1 MVNINLR
8 TKFFVLLL
16 TLCCIGSVQA
26 ADFSAQ
32 VDRYVLEEG
41 ESLELKLKVDDS
53 SLLSQPDYSVLNQSF
68 EVLNESRSSQLQ
80 IINGQSQSSTVWTLT
95 LMPKSTGEL
104 IIPAISLKNLR
115 SQPITINVNKTSDS
129 TTTVLET
136 NPQIMV
142 EAVVDK
148 TQAVV
153 QEQVIL
159 SVRLL
164 YQGVQISQWAL
175 SEPDAGDAVVRELGS
190 STQYEKQIGNLKY
203 GVLERRYAIFP
214 QSSGT
219 LEIKPIIFDGIVHEG
234 RRSHFFGRG
243 QQIRHHSRA
252 ITLSVA
258 PQNPQFR
265 YKVWLPAK
273 QVTLEERW
281 SSAPDQLKIG
291 DSITRTLTLTALGQ
305 SSATLPPLE
314 LNLPEDLKSY
324 PDKADLDESINSDGL
339 LGKRTESIAIIPSH
353 EGEYIVPALEVPWWD
368 TVNQKVQIAR
378 LPERHISVLAATGN
392 TATHKQTPAAVEPQ
406 TQASVVDAPLTTNS
420 ALESEI
426 KKWQTATVTL
436 AILLFLILLFFLV
449 KPWHQRHAI
458 KQVSHPGKVETKDS
472 LKLSQAYAHLL
483 ATCQTNNCKEL
494 QTALLNWGTC
504 YYEKPVHSLG
514 ELAAYLNNGDI
525 KKELQELEKRLYGHS
540 SETDPKPWHAER
552 LCSLIKQMPTSFSAS
567 KPSDTDKLAH
577 LYPDV

>member
-1 MVNINLR
+1 M
-8 TKFFVLLL
+8 
-16 TLCCIGSVQA
+16 GSVQA
-26 ADFSAQ
+26 ANFSAQ

-53 SLLSQPDYSVLNQSF
+53 SLLNQPDYSALNQSF

-129 TTTVLET
+129 ATTVLET
-136 NPQIMV
+136 TPQIMV

-148 TQAVV
+148 TQVLV
-153 QEQVIL
+153 QEQVLL

-164 YQGVQISQWAL
+164 YQGGVQISQWAL

-234 RRSHFFGRG
+234 RRSHFLGRG
-243 QQIRHHSRA
+243 QQIRHRSHA
-252 ITLSVA
+252 ITLNVA
-258 PQNPQFR
+258 PQNSQFK

-273 QVTLEERW
+273 KLRLEERW

-291 DSITRTLTLTALGQ
+291 DSITRILTLTALGQ

-324 PDKADLDESINSDGL
+324 PDKADLDESINSEGL

-353 EGEYIVPALEVPWWD
+353 KGEYIVPALEVPWWD

-378 LPERHISVLAATGN
+378 LPERRISVTAATGSS
-392 TATHKQTPAAVEPQ
+392 ATHKQTPAAVEPQ
-406 TQASVVDAPLTTNS
+406 TQASTSLVDPPLTTNSAS

-426 KKWQTATVTL
+426 KKWRTATVVL

-449 KPWHQRHAI
+449 KLWYPRRSF
-458 KQVSHPGKVETKDS
+458 KQVSHPGKVETKDC
-472 LKLSQAYAHLL
+472 LKLSQAYTHLL

-494 QTALLNWGTC
+494 QTALLNWGAC

-514 ELAAYLNNGDI
+514 ELAACLNNEDM
-525 KKELQELEKRLYGHS
+525 KKELQELEKRLYGHN
-540 SETDPKPWHAER
+540 SESDPKPWQAER
-552 LCSLIKQMPTSFSAS
+552 LCALIKQMPASFSAS
-567 KPSDTDKLAH
+567 KPSATDKLVH
-577 LYPDV
+577 LYPNV